1 MHLPFYQTNTSQ
13 YCPLYAACT
22 EGSRGAQVPIREC
35 PKFCER
41 QAFLYPEHLRMVG
54 RYNSLFALDESAVSG
69 MADTEGWKEK
79 RIDRIVVNLL

>member
-54 RYNSLFALDESAVSG
+54 RYNSLFGVDLTVL
-69 MADTEGWKEK
+69 K
-79 RIDRIVVNLL
+79 RTGAMLKLRGVDRVVVNLL